1 MELKKI
7 RNVLVYLPYSMFLL
21 EGFEFKEEL
30 YNKNLLM
37 KFLKFPELFVIGKYV
52 KIRFNKTSG

>member
-7 RNVLVYLPYSMFLL
+7 RNVLVYLPYSMFLFD
-21 EGFEFKEEL
+21 GFEFKKVL

-37 KFLKFPELFVIGKYV
+37 KFL
-52 KIRFNKTSG
+52 